1 MSALELALSDRLREI
16 DLDVE
21 LEVGPAS
28 CVALAGPSGA
38 GKTTVLRTVAGLHRP
53 TRGVVSVDGERWL
66 DTEAG
71 IDVEPERRRCGFLF
85 QEFALFPH
93 LTAQRNVA
101 FGIRGVPP
109 AERRRRA
116 LAMLERFGVE
126 RVANARPGSLSG
138 GERQRVA
145 LARALAPQP
154 RVLLL
159 DEPLAALDARTRARA
174 GRELAL
180 ALRDVGVPAILVTHD
195 FGDAALLGDGVCVM
209 DRGHVVQR
217 GPAGELS
224 ARPASSFV
232 ADFAGA
238 VVLAGRAMPEPGGL
252 TRVELEGGGAVRSTD
267 HADGPVAVSMF
278 PWEISIELPGKA
290 RPGSA
295 LNRVAAEITS
305 LTTVGNRV
313 RVGLAAP
320 QTMVA
325 EVTTE
330 SVEGLDLRRG
340 GLVNAVWKAT
350 ATRLVPR

>member
-1 MSALELALSDRLREI
+1 MSALELAVSDRLREI
-16 DLDVE
+16 ELDVE
-21 LEVGPAS
+21 LEVGRGT
-28 CVALAGPSGA
+28 CLALAGPSGA

-53 TRGVVSVDGERWL
+53 RSGIVSVDGERWL

-85 QEFALFPH
+85 QEYALFPH
-93 LTAQRNVA
+93 LSAERNVA
-101 FGIRGVPP
+101 FGIRGVPA

-116 LAMLERFGVE
+116 IGLLERFAVD
-126 RVANARPGSLSG
+126 RLADARPSSLSG

-159 DEPLAALDARTRARA
+159 DEPLAALDAQTRARA
-174 GRELAL
+174 GRELGL
-180 ALRDVGVPAILVTHD
+180 ALRDAGVPTILVTHD
-195 FGDAALLGDGVCVM
+195 FGEAALLGDEVCVM
-209 DRGHVVQR
+209 DRGRVVQR

-224 ARPASSFV
+224 ARPGSSFV

-238 VVLAGRAMPEPGGL
+238 VVLAGRAAPEPGGL

-267 HADGPVAVSMF
+267 RAEGAVAVSTF
-278 PWEISIELPGKA
+278 PWEISIELPGEA

-295 LNRVAAEITS
+295 LNRLRAEITS
-305 LTTVGNRV
+305 LTNIGNRV

-325 EVTTE
+325 EVTAE

-340 GLVNAVWKAT
+340 SIVEAVWKAT

>member
-1 MSALELALSDRLREI
+1 MSALELAVSDPLREI
-16 DLDVE
+16 ELDVE
-21 LEVGPAS
+21 LEVGSAT

-38 GKTTVLRTVAGLHRP
+38 GKTTVLRTVAGLHHP
-53 TRGVVSVDGERWL
+53 DRGAVRVDGEPWL

-71 IDVEPERRRCGFLF
+71 IDVAPERRRCGFLF
-85 QEFALFPH
+85 QEYALFPH
-93 LTAQRNVA
+93 LSAERNVA
-101 FGIRGVPP
+101 FGIRDVPA

-116 LAMLERFGVE
+116 LGLLERFGVDGL
-126 RVANARPGSLSG
+126 ADARTVSLSG

-159 DEPLAALDARTRARA
+159 DEPLSALDARTRAHA
-174 GRELAL
+174 GRELGRV
-180 ALRDVGVPAILVTHD
+180 LRDTGVPAILVTHD
-195 FGDAALLGDGVCVM
+195 FGEAALLGDEVCVM
-209 DRGHVVQR
+209 DRGQVVQR
-217 GPAGELS
+217 GSAGQLS

-238 VVLAGRAMPEPGGL
+238 VVLAGRATPEPGGL

-267 HADGPVAVSMF
+267 RAEGSVAVSTF
-278 PWEISIELPGKA
+278 PWEISIELPGEA

-295 LNRVAAEITS
+295 LNRLRAEITS
-305 LTTVGNRV
+305 LTNIGNRV

-325 EVTTE
+325 EVTAE

-340 GLVNAVWKAT
+340 SIVEAVWKAT

>member
-1 MSALELALSDRLREI
+1 MSVLELALSDELREI

-21 LEVGPAS
+21 LEVGSAT

-53 TRGVVSVDGERWL
+53 GRGIVSVNGERWL
-66 DTEAG
+66 DTERG
-71 IDVEPERRRCGFLF
+71 INLEPERRRCGFLF
-85 QEFALFPH
+85 QEYALFPH
-93 LTAQRNVA
+93 LSAERNVA
-101 FGIRGVPP
+101 FGIRGVPA

-116 LAMLERFGVE
+116 LDLLERFGVE
-126 RVANARPGSLSG
+126 RLADARPSSLSG

-145 LARALAPQP
+145 LARALGPRP

-174 GRELAL
+174 GRELGL
-180 ALRDVGVPAILVTHD
+180 VLRDAGVPAILVTHD
-195 FGDAALLGDGVCVM
+195 FGEAALLGDEVCVM
-209 DRGHVVQR
+209 DRGRVVQR
-217 GPAGELS
+217 GSAGELS
-224 ARPASSFV
+224 ARPGSSFV

-238 VVLAGRAMPEPGGL
+238 VVLAGRATPEAGGL
-252 TRVELEGGGAVRSTD
+252 TRVELEGGGVVRSTD
-267 HADGPVAVSMF
+267 RAEGPVAVSTF
-278 PWEISIELPGKA
+278 PWEISIELAGEA
-290 RPGSA
+290 RTGSA
-295 LNRVAAEITS
+295 LNRLRAEITS

-325 EVTTE
+325 EVTAA
-330 SVEGLDLRRG
+330 SVEGLDLRSG
-340 GLVNAVWKAT
+340 AVVDAVWKAT

>member
-1 MSALELALSDRLREI
+1 MSPLRIAVSDRLREI
-16 DLDVE
+16 ELDVE
-21 LEVGPAS
+21 LEVRS
-28 CVALAGPSGA
+28 DRCVALAGPSGA

-53 TRGVVSVDGERWL
+53 ARGRVSMDGERWL

-85 QEFALFPH
+85 QEYALFPH
-93 LTAQRNVA
+93 LSAERNVS
-101 FGIRGVPP
+101 FGIRGVPA
-109 AERRRRA
+109 AERRARA
-116 LAMLERFGVE
+116 LGLLERFGVE
-126 RVANARPGSLSG
+126 RLADARPSSLSG

-145 LARALAPQP
+145 LARALGPRP

-159 DEPLAALDARTRARA
+159 DEPLAALDAQTRARA
-174 GRELAL
+174 SRELGL
-180 ALRDVGVPAILVTHD
+180 ALRGANVPTILVTHD
-195 FGDAALLGDGVCVM
+195 FGEAALLGDEVCVM
-209 DRGHVVQR
+209 DRGRVVQR

-224 ARPASSFV
+224 ARPGSSFV

-238 VVLAGRAMPEPGGL
+238 VVLDGRAAPEPSGL
-252 TRVELEGGGAVRSTD
+252 TRIELEGGGAVRSTD
-267 HADGPVAVSMF
+267 HAEGAVAVSVF
-278 PWEISIELPGKA
+278 PWEISIELPGEA

-295 LNRVAAEITS
+295 LNRLAAEITS

-330 SVEGLDLRRG
+330 SVEGLHLRRG
-340 GLVNAVWKAT
+340 SIVDAVWKAT